1 MTREAEPGT
10 PTRERSLQRH
20 QLRRQRRLP
29 RETLWRSL
37 CQTGGGNTSPENHGS
52 YPDEWPMTI
61 PVIGWAQKTPLSRLR
76 GEAMRRRHRR
86 VSPEAELRIQNLPGV
101 TLWRSLPEHSSP
113 HPASQKRDRASAPDG
128 AETSVT
134 TLQSSGLGDLLLQRV
149 NEGLHEKG
157 KPQCAGSHTTTSC
170 LPHGSFNGHRGAWIQ
185 DGMLALKVV
194 SRMRDKNLNL
204 WMIERTRAS
213 LQDAA

>member
-1 MTREAEPGT
+1 
-10 PTRERSLQRH
+10 
-20 QLRRQRRLP
+20 
-29 RETLWRSL
+29 
-37 CQTGGGNTSPENHGS
+37 
-52 YPDEWPMTI
+52 
-61 PVIGWAQKTPLSRLR
+61 
-76 GEAMRRRHRR
+76 MRRRHRR
-86 VSPEAELRIQNLPGV
+86 VSPEAELRIPNLPGV
-101 TLWRSLPEHSSP
+101 TLWRSLPENSSP

-194 SRMRDKNLNL
+194 SRMRDINLIL
-204 WMIERTRAS
+204 DERTRAS
-213 LQDAA
+213 LKDAARCIRSARRRPSYPLQNPSQGRANWPNLYVNICFTNCHYRGLLSQIAKL